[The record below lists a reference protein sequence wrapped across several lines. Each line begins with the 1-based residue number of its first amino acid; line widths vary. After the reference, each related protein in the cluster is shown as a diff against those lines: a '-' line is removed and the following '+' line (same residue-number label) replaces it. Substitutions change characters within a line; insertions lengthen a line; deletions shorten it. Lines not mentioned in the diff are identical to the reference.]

1 MSELVLNLLFVFCI
15 LLTAFIVAT
24 VVGHVFVA
32 VPYIPT
38 PRAVLRRAIIFAG
51 IQDGDTVYDLGAGD
65 GRMLILVKK
74 KFPHCTAIG
83 VEFLPTIWLIGK
95 VSIWLSRTK
104 VLFRCADAL
113 KQDVRNADVI
123 FLYLIPKLMRQLED
137 KFDAEL
143 KPGTKVI
150 SYTFS
155 FYKHKPV
162 KEELVQWFWW
172 KRKMYLYKF

>member
-1 MSELVLNLLFVFCI
+1 MPELLLNLLFVFCV
-15 LLTAFIVAT
+15 LLTLFIVGT
-24 VVGHVFVA
+24 VVGHLFVA

-38 PRAVLRRAIIFAG
+38 PRAVIRRAIAFAD

-65 GRMLILVKK
+65 GRMLIILKK
-74 KFPHCTAIG
+74 QFSHCTAIG
-83 VEFLPTIWLIGK
+83 VEFLPTVWLLGK
-95 VSIWLSRTK
+95 VSIWLSRQDITF
-104 VLFRCADAL
+104 LCADAL
-113 KQDVRNADVI
+113 KQDVQDADVI

-150 SYTFS
+150 SYTFP
-155 FYKHKPV
+155 FYRHQPV

-172 KRKMYLYKF
+172 KRKMYLYEW